1 LNPKHVSATSNACQ
15 MLDYKFRRSSFI
27 MKKKLIIAGVIAAVV
42 ALGYFKQSGNSD
54 AISVN
59 IAAAKVEEI
68 KTSILASG
76 TLIYKDQVQLRS
88 EVIGQV
94 SELFIEEGDNVSQGQ
109 VLMRLDQRS
118 FNADVEQQQAYVRM
132 QTIAIERQKKQLDNT
147 KAKWL
152 RNKNLYERKMIGQDA
167 FELIDNQHDLAKI
180 DLRSRQEALT
190 QAQATLDKAL
200 ERLEKTVFRSPID
213 GIATSVDI
221 KIGET
226 AISGT
231 TNIAG
236 SNLIT
241 IADPASILVE
251 VQVDEADIAN
261 VRLDQDVDVYAVAF
275 PDDALKGQV
284 KTIATSAKRAS
295 NREGLSFTVKILL
308 ESDDNIDV
316 RPGMS
321 CRAEIFTKVKGNTI
335 AVPIQSVI
343 FEESEGEGSD
353 VKVRGRRGG
362 VRIGSSG
369 NSTMTSHVFVL
380 IDGKAVKRDV
390 ELGISNDELQE
401 VTEGVDLDE
410 DIIIGP
416 SRLLGKLKDGD
427 AVQLRK
433 IKDED

>member
-1 LNPKHVSATSNACQ
+1 
-15 MLDYKFRRSSFI
+15 
-27 MKKKLIIAGVIAAVV
+27 MKKKLIIAGVIATLA
-42 ALGYFKQSGNSD
+42 ALAYFKQSGNSD

-308 ESDDNIDV
+308 ESDENIDV

-380 IDGKAVKRDV
+380 IDGKALKRDV

>member
-1 LNPKHVSATSNACQ
+1 
-15 MLDYKFRRSSFI
+15 MIEYKYGRSSFI
-27 MKKKLIIAGVIAAVV
+27 MKKKLIIAGVIAALA
-42 ALGYFKQSGNSD
+42 ALAYFKQSGNSD
-54 AISVN
+54 AILVN

-308 ESDDNIDV
+308 ESDENIDV

>member
-1 LNPKHVSATSNACQ
+1 
-15 MLDYKFRRSSFI
+15 
-27 MKKKLIIAGVIAAVV
+27 MKKKLIIAGLIAAVV
-42 ALGYFKQSGNSD
+42 ALAYVKQSGNSD
-54 AISVN
+54 AISVK

-94 SELFIEEGDNVSQGQ
+94 SELFIEEGDNVSQDQ

-118 FNADVEQQQAYVRM
+118 FNADVEQQKAYVRM
-132 QTIAIERQKKQLDNT
+132 QTIAIERQKKQLENT

-251 VQVDEADIAN
+251 VQVDEADIGN

-275 PDDALKGQV
+275 PDEALKGQV
-284 KTIATSAKRAS
+284 KSIATSAKRAS

-308 ESDDNIDV
+308 ESDENIDV

-343 FEESEGEGSD
+343 FEEIEGEDSD
-353 VKVRGRRGG
+353 VKFRGRRGG
-362 VRIGSSG
+362 MRIGSSD
-369 NSTMTSHVFVL
+369 NSIMKSHIFVL

-401 VTEGVDLDE
+401 VTKGVALDE

>member
-1 LNPKHVSATSNACQ
+1 
-15 MLDYKFRRSSFI
+15 
-27 MKKKLIIAGVIAAVV
+27 MKKKLIIAGVIAALV
-42 ALGYFKQSGNSD
+42 ALAYFKQSGNSD

-59 IAAAKVEEI
+59 IAAAKIEEI

-94 SELFIEEGDNVSQGQ
+94 SELFIEEGDNVSQDQ

-118 FNADVEQQQAYVRM
+118 FNADVEQQQAFVRM

-275 PDDALKGQV
+275 PDDALIGQV

-308 ESDDNIDV
+308 ESDENIDV

>member
-1 LNPKHVSATSNACQ
+1 
-15 MLDYKFRRSSFI
+15 

-59 IAAAKVEEI
+59 IAAAKIEEI

-94 SELFIEEGDNVSQGQ
+94 SELFIEEGDNVRQDQ

-118 FNADVEQQQAYVRM
+118 FNADVEQQQAFVRM

-261 VRLDQDVDVYAVAF
+261 VRLDQDVVVYAVAF
-275 PDDALKGQV
+275 PDDALIGQV

-308 ESDDNIDV
+308 ESDENIDV

-427 AVQLRK
+427 AVQLRE

>member
-1 LNPKHVSATSNACQ
+1 
-15 MLDYKFRRSSFI
+15 
-27 MKKKLIIAGVIAAVV
+27 MKKKLIIAGVIAALV
-42 ALGYFKQSGNSD
+42 ALAYFKQSGNSD

-152 RNKNLYERKMIGQDA
+152 RNKSLYERKMIGQDA

-261 VRLDQDVDVYAVAF
+261 VRLDQDVDVFAVAF

-308 ESDDNIDV
+308 ESDENIDV

-335 AVPIQSVI
+335 AVPIQAVI
-343 FEESEGEGSD
+343 FEESEGEDSD
-353 VKVRGRRGG
+353 VEVRGRRGG

-401 VTEGVDLDE
+401 VTEGVALDE

-427 AVQLRK
+427 AVQLRE

>member
-1 LNPKHVSATSNACQ
+1 
-15 MLDYKFRRSSFI
+15 
-27 MKKKLIIAGVIAAVV
+27 MKKKLIIAGVIAAIV

-275 PDDALKGQV
+275 PDDALIGQV

-308 ESDDNIDV
+308 ESDENIDV

>member
-1 LNPKHVSATSNACQ
+1 
-15 MLDYKFRRSSFI
+15 

-68 KTSILASG
+68 KMSILASG

-275 PDDALKGQV
+275 PDDALIGQV

-308 ESDDNIDV
+308 ESDENIDV